1 MIGSKLTVSDQL
13 HLQSENLK
21 TELYQITWDEGRAN
35 YLLDYLNEALLA
47 IHGESSI
54 PCPYKARLKIAM

>member
-1 MIGSKLTVSDQL
+1 MVSDHF

-47 IHGESSI
+47 IHGKSLIS
-54 PCPYKARLKIAM
+54 CPNEARIKMAM

>member
-1 MIGSKLTVSDQL
+1 MVFNKFHS
-13 HLQSENLK
+13 QSENLK

-47 IHGESSI
+47 IHG
-54 PCPYKARLKIAM
+54 